1 MKAMLDDLIEW
12 ILKLMST
19 DTKMSSEQ
27 KKRMHR
33 RVFDDSNKIETETPD
48 KAVSERYKCT
58 RLSGHHEWI
67 CRSCLTFNTI
77 SDIIM

>member
-1 MKAMLDDLIEW
+1 MKVMLDDLIEW

-48 KAVSERYKCT
+48 KAVSEREDT
-58 RLSGHHEWI
+58 
-67 CRSCLTFNTI
+67 NVP
-77 SDIIM
+77 D